1 MSTLIPFA
9 GLATVPWKNGSGS
22 TTEIAIDPPEGGYDA
37 FHWRVSLATISE
49 NGPFSVFPGVERTL
63 ALVDGHGLTLDIDG
77 SDRVLIGR
85 DEPVLAFSGDSEVK
99 ATLNRGPSIDFNVM
113 TRSET
118 CYHLFGRRRLTGNPS
133 GFAPRGD
140 VSVLFLA
147 EGDSLSVSS
156 DDERI
161 GMVRFDT
168 ILFRGDSSIWRLE
181 GGPGVVLIA
190 DIFFNSDDDGDDL
203 E

>member
-22 TTEIAIDPPEGGYDA
+22 TTEIAVDPPAAGFDD
-37 FHWRVSLATISE
+37 FNWRVSLATISE
-49 NGPFSVFPGVERTL
+49 SGPFSVFPGVERTL
-63 ALVDGHGLTLDIDG
+63 ALVDGNGMILDIDTN
-77 SDRVLIGR
+77 DRVHVGQ
-85 DEPVLAFSGDSEVK
+85 DEPVLAFSGDSEVE
-99 ATLNRGPSIDFNVM
+99 ATLNRGPSVDFNVM

-156 DDERI
+156 DGERI

-168 ILFRGDSSIWRLE
+168 ILFRKDTSIWRLE
-181 GGPGVVLIA
+181 GDPGVVLIA

>member
-22 TTEIAIDPPEGGYDA
+22 TTQIAADPPEAGFDD
-37 FHWRVSLATISE
+37 FNWRVSLATISE

-63 ALVDGHGLTLDIDG
+63 ALVDGHGMTLDIDG
-77 SDRVLIGR
+77 NDRVMIEQ
-85 DEPVLAFSGDSEVK
+85 DEPVLAFSGDSEID
-99 ATLNRGPSIDFNVM
+99 ATLNRGPSVDFNVM

-118 CYHLFGRRRLTGNPS
+118 CYHLFGRRRLNGNPS

-156 DDERI
+156 DGERI

-168 ILFRGDSSIWRLE
+168 VVFRNDASIWRIE
-181 GGPGVVLIA
+181 GDPGVVLIA